1 MRYNGEAFYLG
12 LRDKHPVEWITMVQ
26 RQPFQ
31 RVGMVHRD
39 GQPIERLLREYL
51 AECGRNLQF
60 AHGLLDSYLPNDR
73 CAYENQV
80 AAIRNRRAAP
90 SGKRRMVIQP
100 PQENMSVQQ

>member
-1 MRYNGEAFYLG
+1 
-12 LRDKHPVEWITMVQ
+12 
-26 RQPFQ
+26 
-31 RVGMVHRD
+31 MVHRD

-60 AHGLLDSYLPNDR
+60 ADGLLDSYLPNDR

-90 SGKRRMVIQP
+90 LGKGRMVIQP
-100 PQENMSVQQ
+100 PQENMGVQQ